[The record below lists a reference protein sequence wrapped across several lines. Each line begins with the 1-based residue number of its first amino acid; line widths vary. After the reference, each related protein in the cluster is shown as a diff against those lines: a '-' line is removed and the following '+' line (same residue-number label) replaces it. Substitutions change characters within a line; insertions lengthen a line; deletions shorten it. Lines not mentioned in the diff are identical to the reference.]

1 MKVLIGTDGSDDAVE
16 AASRAL
22 SLLGPTA
29 AVTVLYVTQ
38 APAIE
43 AAGME
48 SGMAG
53 GVASPDEID
62 AAWAAV
68 NDDAATAIARTVA
81 ALPTVAS
88 VEQVVEEGSAGPTIC
103 RVAAEHGV
111 DVVAVGSRGRG
122 AIRRALLGS
131 VSSHVAN
138 NAPCPVLDVRAQDGE

>member
-22 SLLGPTA
+22 SLLGPTS

-138 NAPCPVLDVRAQDGE
+138 NAPCPVLVVRTQDGK